1 MTAPLTPEQ
10 LAMRERAEEATLQTW
25 SPVEHDGGWY
35 VGEEQYEALS
45 LTCEVLAA
53 DVLALLALS
62 ESSLTRSVGDTPPT
76 LAVVKAAYNKAFIAA
91 GTAYDK
97 ALAAAWTAYQE
108 ALAALKKEEEE

>member
-10 LAMRERAEEATLQTW
+10 QAMRERAEEATLQTW

-62 ESSLTRSVGDTPPT
+62 DAPPT